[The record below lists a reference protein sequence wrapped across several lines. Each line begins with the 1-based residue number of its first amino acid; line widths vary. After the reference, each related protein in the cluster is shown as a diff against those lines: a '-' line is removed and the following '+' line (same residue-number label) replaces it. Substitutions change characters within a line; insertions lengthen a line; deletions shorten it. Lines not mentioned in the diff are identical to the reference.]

1 MSEDLC
7 EYEDDV
13 QADLASGKICYIC
26 CSDVQSWI
34 DRCVACKF
42 YVTMTTCNDHHN
54 STEILHIWTAFN
66 LKLSTDQYQWWLMVK
81 NETDSLASVQNI
93 MLYVQCVAK
102 KHMQQQNLQ
111 YFIKDMTL
119 HYKVLKKYLQV

>member
-1 MSEDLC
+1 
-7 EYEDDV
+7 
-13 QADLASGKICYIC
+13 
-26 CSDVQSWI
+26 
-34 DRCVACKF
+34 
-42 YVTMTTCNDHHN
+42 
-54 STEILHIWTAFN
+54 
-66 LKLSTDQYQWWLMVK
+66 MVK